1 MDNTPSFLLCC
12 TTVRSAT
19 PMANLSSDGSLEGGS
34 FESTLAHCVPF
45 EESSHKVI
53 FTVNYSSLES
63 LVTELR
69 GLPPTMQLTFPQ
81 HRLSEL
87 TIEFLRLEVVK
98 DLENL
103 VRSTVSRDLMDIQD
117 TNARLCQSHES
128 LLHVWEA
135 AAMPP
140 DMHLKAVFSKK
151 GKEAEATWLN
161 LWAQHAEHWLAFE
174 QMRVCTL
181 RGPCW
186 MLVE

>member
-1 MDNTPSFLLCC
+1 
-12 TTVRSAT
+12 
-19 PMANLSSDGSLEGGS
+19 MANLSSDGSLEGGS

-161 LWAQHAEHWLAFE
+161 LWAQHAEH
-174 QMRVCTL
+174 
-181 RGPCW
+181 
-186 MLVE
+186 

>member
-1 MDNTPSFLLCC
+1 MDPLKVDHLKALLHAL
-12 TTVRSAT
+12 RHSK
-19 PMANLSSDGSLEGGS
+19 NLLHTKLSL
-34 FESTLAHCVPF
+34 L
-45 EESSHKVI
+45 
-53 FTVNYSSLES
+53 NYSSLGS
-63 LVTELR
+63 LITELR
-69 GLPPTMQLTFPQ
+69 GLPATMQ
-81 HRLSEL
+81 HRLSEV
-87 TIEFLRLEVVK
+87 TVGFLRLEVVK

-161 LWAQHAEHWLAFE
+161 LWAQHAEH
-174 QMRVCTL
+174 
-181 RGPCW
+181 
-186 MLVE
+186 